1 MKTIAAILCA
11 LAIAGSAIA
20 QPYPTRPLRIIV
32 PFAQGPGPGSRRG
45 GCSWGGDGALPPGL
59 WHRVLLPL
67 AGALVLMS
75 SFVGTAL
82 AAQTYPERPIRIIV
96 PFAPGG
102 ASDVIAR
109 LLAAKLTES
118 LGQTVVVDNRPG
130 AGANIGIGLAAKAP
144 GDGHTLLVA
153 SSAFT
158 VNPTLYAK
166 PPYDPFR
173 DFQPITCVGSS
184 PNILAVHPAFPAKSV
199 KELVELVR
207 AQPGKH
213 NYSSPGAGTTP
224 HLSGEMF
231 RLALKI
237 DLRHVPYNGAG
248 PQLASLIAGQVPIGF
263 ASVPSFAPQV
273 KSGQLRG
280 LAVTADKRMSLLP
293 DVPALGE
300 LGYKGMEADTFQG
313 VFAPA
318 GISKAVLSRLHG
330 DIMKAMA
337 MPDVRER
344 LAVIAMEPIG
354 NTPEAFSAQVKSD
367 IARWGKV
374 IREAGIKV
382 D

>member
-1 MKTIAAILCA
+1 MNRIAMIMAA
-11 LAIAGSAIA
+11 LAFAGAAAA
-20 QPYPTRPLRIIV
+20 QQYPTRPL
-32 PFAQGPGPGSRRG
+32 
-45 GCSWGGDGALPPGL
+45 
-59 WHRVLLPL
+59 
-67 AGALVLMS
+67 
-75 SFVGTAL
+75 
-82 AAQTYPERPIRIIV
+82 RIIV

-102 ASDVIAR
+102 ASDVVAR
-109 LLAAKLTES
+109 LLGQKLTES
-118 LGQTVVVDNRPG
+118 LGQAVVVDNRPG
-130 AGANIGIGLAAKAP
+130 AGANIGIGLAARAP
-144 GDGHTLLVA
+144 ADGHTLLVA

-158 VNPTLYAK
+158 VNPTLYSK
-166 PPYDPFR
+166 PSYDPFR

-184 PNILAVHPAFPAKSV
+184 PNILAVHPSFPAKSV

-207 AQPGKH
+207 TQPGRH

-237 DLRHVPYNGAG
+237 DLRHVPYGGAG
-248 PQLASLIAGQVPIGF
+248 PQVQSMIGGQVPIGF

-273 KSGQLRG
+273 KAGQLRG

-293 DVPALGE
+293 EVPALGE

-318 GISKAVLSRLHG
+318 GIPKAVLARLHS
-330 DIMKAMA
+330 DIMKALA
-337 MPDVRER
+337 APDVRER
-344 LAVIAMEPIG
+344 LAAIAMEPVG
-354 NTPEAFSAQVKSD
+354 NSPDQFTAQVKAD

-374 IREAGIKV
+374 IREGGIKV

>member
-1 MKTIAAILCA
+1 MAVRTPFTGHRSPVTVLLGLLLCLALPIAE
-11 LAIAGSAIA
+11 A
-20 QPYPTRPLRIIV
+20 QQYPTRPL
-32 PFAQGPGPGSRRG
+32 
-45 GCSWGGDGALPPGL
+45 
-59 WHRVLLPL
+59 
-67 AGALVLMS
+67 
-75 SFVGTAL
+75 
-82 AAQTYPERPIRIIV
+82 RIIV

-102 ASDVIAR
+102 ASDVVAR

-118 LGQTVVVDNRPG
+118 LGQTVVVDNRSG

-144 GDGHTLLVA
+144 ADGHTLLVA
-153 SSAFT
+153 SSAFV
-158 VNPTLYAK
+158 VNPTLYSK
-166 PPYDPFR
+166 PPYQPR

-184 PNILAVHPAFPAKSV
+184 PNILAVHPSFPAKSV

-231 RLALKI
+231 RLALKL
-237 DLRHVPYNGAG
+237 DLRHVPYGGAG
-248 PQLASLIAGQVPIGF
+248 PQLQSLLGSQVSIGF

-273 KSGQLRG
+273 KSGQLRA
-280 LAVTADKRMSLLP
+280 LAVTAEKRMAALP
-293 DVPALGE
+293 EVPALGE

-318 GISKAVLSRLHG
+318 GIPKAVLSRLHR

-337 MPDVRER
+337 TADVRER
-344 LAVIAMEPIG
+344 LAAIAMEPVG
-354 NTPEAFSAQVKSD
+354 NTPEAFAAQVTAD
-367 IARWGKV
+367 VARWAAV
-374 IREAGIKV
+374 IRDAGIKV